1 MDELYK
7 IRAFLGVV
15 EHGSFSAAA
24 RHECV
29 SVSSIAR
36 RVASLEEDLG
46 VRLLNRNTRNLS
58 VTEAGAL
65 FCERTREAVRELD
78 SAKLEATSFQTSV
91 KGMLKVSM
99 RMSIGTMVLHHVKTF
114 LDRHPDVTLD
124 LSLTDERLDL
134 LQNNID
140 VAVWIGQ
147 LNDSDLIARLLSPGR
162 RIVCGSPSYFL
173 KHGIPQ
179 HPRDLTSHVCLPHR
193 ALNYDGKW
201 RFSKGDENF
210 DFHAVGPFQSSSP
223 LALMSTALKG
233 LGLVVLQ
240 YFMVEAEIKSGSLQA
255 VLTDYQVSPT
265 DADTA
270 IYAVYPHSRYLSPKA
285 RAFIDFLIE
294 LFQQVDTENLA
305 VDPGRT

>member
-15 EHGSFSAAA
+15 EKGSFSAAA
-24 RHECV
+24 RHEGV

-36 RVASLEEDLG
+36 RVAALEEDLG
-46 VRLLNRNTRNLS
+46 VRLLNRNTRSLS
-58 VTEAGAL
+58 VTEAGAH
-65 FCERTREAVRELD
+65 FCERTKEAVRELD

-99 RMSIGTMVLHHVKTF
+99 RVSIGAMVLPKIKEF
-114 LDRHPDVTLD
+114 LERHPDVTLD

-134 LQNNID
+134 LQNTID

-162 RIVCGSPSYFL
+162 RVVCASPGYL
-173 KHGIPQ
+173 EQHGIPQ
-179 HPRDLTSHVCLPHR
+179 HPSELQNHVCLPHR
-193 ALNYDGKW
+193 APNYDGTW
-201 RFSKGDENF
+201 RFTKDGERF
-210 DFHAVGPFQSSSP
+210 DFRANGSFQSSSP
-223 LALMSTALKG
+223 LALMSTAMAG

-240 YFMVEAEIKSGSLQA
+240 YFMVEAELKAGTLVA
-255 VLTDYQVSPT
+255 VLTDYHVSPT
-265 DADTA
+265 EADTA

-285 RAFIDFLIE
+285 RAFIDFLVE
-294 LFQQVDTENLA
+294 LFQQVDTEHL
-305 VDPGRT
+305 PGQPSQG